1 MIGRQDERSMR
12 PPLTLA
18 RIART
23 WWPLAA
29 SWLFMSAELPAIVAV
44 VARLPEA
51 EVNLAAFGGVVFPL
65 ALIVESPV
73 IMLLAASTALCQD
86 WEAYR
91 RMYRWMMWAGAVLT
105 AAHLAVAATPLY
117 FVVVRDVIGAPEAI
131 VGPARLGLIL
141 MTPWTW
147 AIAYRRFHQG
157 VLIRYGRSRTV
168 GVGTA
173 VRLAV
178 DAVLLAGGYAWGGA
192 PGVAV
197 GAAAISAG
205 VVAEALYARRVVRP
219 VLTGPLRDQPRM
231 AAPIT
236 LATFLRFYVPLV
248 LTSFLTLVA
257 QPIGSAAIS
266 RMPQAMASLAAWPAI
281 AGLLFI
287 LRSGGI
293 AFNEVVVAL
302 LDAPGSTRP
311 LRRFTR
317 LLAVG
322 GTVLTLLLTAT
333 PLADAWFG
341 GVAGLPPDLA
351 GLARQGLP
359 LIWPLAALSVLQSW
373 YQGALLHAR
382 RTRGVTEAVAVYLAV
397 STAILAAG
405 TRLGEVGGAPTLGP
419 SVAVPAG
426 WRDVPGVVVALVALA
441 AASAAQTAWLA
452 WRSGPARRAAAARDA
467 EVAVS
472 NGPAGTS

>member
-1 MIGRQDERSMR
+1 MSPAVPIGRV
-12 PPLTLA
+12 
-18 RIART
+18 ART

-29 SWLFMSAELPAIVAV
+29 SWLFMSAELPAIVAI
-44 VARLPEA
+44 VARLPDA

-105 AAHLAVAATPLY
+105 ALHLAVAVTPLY
-117 FVVVRDVIGAPEAI
+117 DLVVRGLIGAPDAI
-131 VGPARLGLIL
+131 VGPARLGLVL

-157 VLIRYGRSRTV
+157 VLIRFGRSRTV

-178 DAVLLAGGYAWGGA
+178 DAVLLVGGYAWGGVQGA
-192 PGVAV
+192 AV

-205 VVAEALYARRVVRP
+205 VVAEALYVRQAVRP
-219 VLTGPLRDQPRM
+219 VLAGPLKDRPRL
-231 AAPIT
+231 AAPLT
-236 LATFLRFYVPLV
+236 ARGFLKFYVPLV

-266 RMPQAMASLAAWPAI
+266 RMPQAVASLAAWPAI
-281 AGLLFI
+281 SGLLFI

-302 LDAPGSTRP
+302 LDEPGSTRP
-311 LRRFTR
+311 LRRFTAV
-317 LLAVG
+317 LAAG
-322 GTVLTLLLTAT
+322 GTALTLLLAAT
-333 PLADAWFG
+333 PLAGVWFR
-341 GVAGLPPDLA
+341 GVAGLSPELA
-351 GLARQGLP
+351 ELALRGLP

-373 YQGALLHAR
+373 FQGVLLHAR

-397 STAILAAG
+397 STGVLAAG
-405 TRLGEVGGAPTLGP
+405 ARMQRPGGPFDGGE
-419 SVAVPAG
+419 
-426 WRDVPGVVVALVALA
+426 VPGVIVALVALA
-441 AASAAQTAWLA
+441 AAALAQTAWLG
-452 WRSGPARRAAAARDA
+452 WRSAPARRAVNARDA
-467 EVAVS
+467 ESGVS
-472 NGPAGTS
+472 NRPAQTS